1 MLGGL
6 VWDKPDEIR
15 LLTEEGKPNDGLLQR
30 SSPEKGRGAVEASF
44 TEGLLILAC
53 LEKMN
58 VKVYTDDDKC
68 TDISTESDF
77 KV

>member
-6 VWDKPDEIR
+6 VWDKPDEIL

-30 SSPEKGRGAVEASF
+30 SSPEKGRGAVEASS
-44 TEGLLILAC
+44 TEGPLILAC

-58 VKVYTDDDKC
+58 VKVYTDDDTC
-68 TDISTESDF
+68 TDISTDSDF
-77 KV
+77 KM